1 MARKLLVTL
10 ALLLLVDTAGA
21 VRVLEQVERPVELA
35 LADLSLPAA
44 GGTTVSF
51 SECATC
57 GSSTPRLTD
66 TTVFVANGSIVS
78 LAEFLVIADEISDK
92 PNGADKA
99 MAVVFLDVAT
109 GRITRIEMRG

>member
-1 MARKLLVTL
+1 MARQLLVTL
-10 ALLLLVDTAGA
+10 ALLLLVNTAGA
-21 VRVLEQVERPVELA
+21 VRVLEQVERPVELS
-35 LADLSLPAA
+35 LADLTLPAA

-57 GSSTPRLTD
+57 GSSTHRVTD
-66 TTVFVANGSIVS
+66 TTLFVANGAMVS
-78 LAEFLVIADEISDK
+78 WADFLVIAGEISDK
-92 PNGADKA
+92 PDGAKKA